1 MIIFGTMLLS
11 ISEKFSF
18 IQIYFET
25 VSAFGTVGLSTG
37 ITPHLSDFGK
47 IIIIVCMFIGRL
59 GPLTMVLAIRN
70 VQSTRLVTYPEERVM
85 VG

>member
-1 MIIFGTMLLS
+1 MGTLLLGYS
-11 ISEKFSF
+11 QDFSF
-18 IQIYFET
+18 MRLYFET

-37 ITPHLSDFGK
+37 ITPQLSDFGK
-47 IIIIVCMFIGRL
+47 VVIMVVMFVGRI

-70 VQSTRLVTYPEERVM
+70 LQVTRLVTYPEERIM

>member
-1 MIIFGTMLLS
+1 MLGFT
-11 ISEKFSF
+11 ENFSF
-18 IQIYFET
+18 IQTYFET

-37 ITPHLSDFGK
+37 ITPNLSDYGK
-47 IIIIVCMFIGRL
+47 IIVMICMFIGRL

-70 VQSTRLVTYPEERVM
+70 VQGTRLVTYPEERVM